1 MAGVPAGPG
10 NATRDARRSSR
21 PGCACRTAT
30 SPARRRGGG
39 VRGCPPVTAGPG
51 WIAAPAR
58 PRHGRLR
65 PRHLRLPTGAALYRR
80 IAFAAADLSLAV
92 AGVLLV
98 WGFVRPHEDIQ
109 RLYAI
114 LLGFA
119 TLLVGSVQ
127 LAGAMNLPA
136 AAGQTAWRRLRPR
149 WPVIMGVVVIALI
162 TAGIGLAAAAITSP
176 DPQSGSEPARG
187 PVREPDLQPVPQTVP
202 RSTAPATVP
211 RRPP

>member
-1 MAGVPAGPG
+1 M
-10 NATRDARRSSR
+10 
-21 PGCACRTAT
+21 
-30 SPARRRGGG
+30 
-39 VRGCPPVTAGPG
+39 
-51 WIAAPAR
+51 
-58 PRHGRLR
+58 
-65 PRHLRLPTGAALYRR
+65 YRR

-98 WGFVRPHEDIQ
+98 WGFVRPHEDVQ
-109 RLYAI
+109 RLYAV

-149 WPVIMGVVVIALI
+149 WPVIMGVVVIALV
-162 TAGIGLAAAAITSP
+162 TAGIGMAVAAIASP
-176 DPQSGSEPARG
+176 DPHSGSG
-187 PVREPDLQPVPQTVP
+187 PVREADRQPVPETVP
-202 RSTAPATVP
+202 RSTAPATAP